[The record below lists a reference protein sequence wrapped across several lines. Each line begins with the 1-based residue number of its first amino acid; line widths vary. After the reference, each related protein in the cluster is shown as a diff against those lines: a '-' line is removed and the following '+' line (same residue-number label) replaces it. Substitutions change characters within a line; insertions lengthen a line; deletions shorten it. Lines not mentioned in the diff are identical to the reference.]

1 MCYLDI
7 EQKIDVMKQT
17 KSLVSTSVWIVDELT
32 PHLLRNKK
40 KEIDKVKEARRK
52 EFGQFI
58 KV

>member
-1 MCYLDI
+1 
-7 EQKIDVMKQT
+7 MKQT